1 MDRKDTLKVAKFFLL
16 GIGHP
21 LRSDDGAGSFIAQH
35 FKDID
40 WIVVDG
46 KSAPE
51 NFVSVIKRSSPELL
65 VIVDSVEMNLTA
77 GSIRIIPLKKIVS
90 FQLSTHYLSLSYFI
104 EYVSPYCQKIILIGI
119 QPFSIKM
126 GEKLSKPVL
135 EACYLVMELLK
146 NRRFN
151 DITVLT

>member
-1 MDRKDTLKVAKFFLL
+1 MPEYFLL

-35 FKDID
+35 FKDKN
-40 WIVVDG
+40 WVVADG

-51 NFVSVIKRSSPELL
+51 NFTSVIKKSRPELL
-65 VIVDSVEMNLTA
+65 VIVDSVEMGLTA
-77 GSIRIIPLKKIVS
+77 GSIRRIPLEKIVS
-90 FQLSTHYLSLSYFI
+90 FQLSTHYLSLSYLI
-104 EYVSPYCQKIILIGI
+104 EFLSPHCRKIMLIGI
-119 QPFSIKM
+119 QPLSIEM

-135 EACYLVMELLK
+135 EACYLVMDLLK
-146 NRRFN
+146 NRQFN

>member
-1 MDRKDTLKVAKFFLL
+1 MVKYFLL

-35 FKDID
+35 FKDKD
-40 WIVVDG
+40 WVVVDG

-51 NFVSVIKRSSPELL
+51 NFISVIKKSRPELL

-77 GSIRIIPLKKIVS
+77 GSIRKIPLQKIVS
-90 FQLSTHYLSLSYFI
+90 FQLSTHYLSLSYLI
-104 EYVSPYCQKIILIGI
+104 DYVSPYCQNIMLIGI
-119 QPFSIKM
+119 QPLSIKM

-135 EACYLVMELLK
+135 DACYLVMDLLK
-146 NRRFN
+146 NRQFN
-151 DITVLT
+151 ETTVLT